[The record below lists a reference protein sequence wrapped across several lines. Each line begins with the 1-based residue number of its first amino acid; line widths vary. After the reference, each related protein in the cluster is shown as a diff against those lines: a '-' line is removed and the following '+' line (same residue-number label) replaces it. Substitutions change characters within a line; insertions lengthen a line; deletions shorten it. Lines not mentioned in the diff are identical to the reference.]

1 MKIKRELRIY
11 LYSFCF
17 FCFFASLIVISFI
30 SKENELKTKIIES
43 DQIVYAKIVNNYIE
57 KNHLQPDNLNKL
69 SDLSFLF
76 PENIHLTVLNKKGDL
91 LFDQFA
97 LNENF
102 EQKKNIKFL
111 YYKKLKKD
119 YIIRIGF
126 PYTSE
131 IKDFLK
137 PNLMYIVFIIL
148 LFILGFLFLS
158 FVYNSF
164 SYSIKKM
171 KYYLTCFRRDETFPS
186 HISFADEKL
195 SEIQA
200 LIVEICNQ
208 LELNKKGILLER
220 EKLLEHFHFAEEGIS
235 FFTPSF
241 ENIYTNSHFI
251 QYLNILLN
259 QTTFDVN
266 ILFTSPVFGKFVKF
280 LKNPEKK
287 NTFSKKLHA
296 NGRHFFVQ
304 VILFDD
310 KSFEII
316 IRDISGIEENDFD
329 KTAMT
334 NNIAHELRTPVTG
347 VRGYLETLIE
357 HKNLPP
363 EKKDEYMQRA
373 YAQIVRLSDI
383 IQDITL
389 LSKTKEAPQYFTTE
403 DVNIHEM
410 LRDLIEI
417 DLKEAIEKNKSTVNI
432 QVSEKVIIKGNR
444 TLLYSIFGN
453 LVNNALK
460 HAGENTAI
468 TIHNYMED
476 DNYYYFSV
484 SDNGTG
490 IEEKH
495 LKSIFERFYRIN
507 EGRTR
512 DKGSSGLGLPI
523 VKDAVNFHKGEI
535 LAKNK
540 TGGGLEF
547 LFTLRKK

>member
-1 MKIKRELRIY
+1 MKIKRELCIY
-11 LYSFCF
+11 LYSFGF
-17 FCFFASLIVISFI
+17 FGFFASLIVISFI
-30 SKENELKTKIIES
+30 NKEKELKTKIIES
-43 DQIVYAKIVNNYIE
+43 DQIVYAKIVSNYIE

-69 SDLSFLF
+69 SNLSFLF
-76 PENIHLTVLNKKGDL
+76 PENVSLTVLNKKGDF
-91 LFDQFA
+91 LFDQSFFI
-97 LNENF
+97 ENF
-102 EQKKNIKFL
+102 EQQKSTKFL
-111 YYKKLKKD
+111 YYKDLKKD

-137 PNLMYIVFIIL
+137 PNRMYIVFIIL

-158 FVYNSF
+158 FVYISF
-164 SYSIKKM
+164 NRSIKKM
-171 KYYLTCFRRDETFPS
+171 NYYLTCFRRNETFPA
-186 HISFADEKL
+186 HISFANEKL
-195 SEIQA
+195 EDIQT
-200 LIVEICNQ
+200 LIVEICNR

-235 FFTPSF
+235 FFMPSF

-251 QYLNILLN
+251 QYLNILLQ

-266 ILFTSPVFGKFVKF
+266 TLFTSPVFGELVNF
-280 LKNPEKK
+280 LKNPEEK
-287 NTFSKKLHA
+287 NTFSSKLYA

-304 VILFDD
+304 VIIFDD

-316 IRDISGIEENDFD
+316 IRDISETEESDFN
-329 KTAMT
+329 KTAMI

-357 HKNLPP
+357 HKNLLP
-363 EKKDEYMQRA
+363 EKKDDYIQRA
-373 YAQIVRLSDI
+373 YKQIIRLSEI
-383 IQDITL
+383 IQNVTL
-389 LSKTKEAPQYFTTE
+389 LSKTKEASPYFTME

-410 LRDLIEI
+410 LHDLIEI
-417 DLKEAIEKNKSTVNI
+417 DLKEAIEKNKSIVNV
-432 QVSEKVIIKGNR
+432 QVSENVIIKGNR
-444 TLLYSIFGN
+444 TLLYSIFEN
-453 LVNNALK
+453 LINNALK

-512 DKGSSGLGLPI
+512 DKGGSGLGLPI
-523 VKDAVNFHKGEI
+523 VKDAVDFHKGEI
-535 LAKNK
+535 LAKNR

>member
-1 MKIKRELRIY
+1 MKIKRELCIY
-11 LYSFCF
+11 LYSFGF
-17 FCFFASLIVISFI
+17 FSFFASLIVISFI
-30 SKENELKTKIIES
+30 NKEKELKTKIIES
-43 DQIVYAKIVNNYIE
+43 DQIVYAKIVSNYIE

-69 SDLSFLF
+69 SNLSFLF
-76 PENIHLTVLNKKGDL
+76 PENVSLTVLNKKGDF
-91 LFDQFA
+91 LFDQSFFI
-97 LNENF
+97 ENF
-102 EQKKNIKFL
+102 EQQKSTKFL
-111 YYKKLKKD
+111 YYKDLKKD

-137 PNLMYIVFIIL
+137 PNRMYIVFIIL

-158 FVYNSF
+158 FVYISF
-164 SYSIKKM
+164 NRSIKKM
-171 KYYLTCFRRDETFPS
+171 NYYLTCFRRNETFPA
-186 HISFADEKL
+186 HISFANEKL
-195 SEIQA
+195 EDIQT
-200 LIVEICNQ
+200 LIVEICNR

-235 FFTPSF
+235 FFMPSF

-251 QYLNILLN
+251 QYLNILLQ

-266 ILFTSPVFGKFVKF
+266 TLFTSPVFGELVNF
-280 LKNPEKK
+280 LKNPEEK
-287 NTFSKKLHA
+287 NTFSSKLYA

-304 VILFDD
+304 VIIFDD

-316 IRDISGIEENDFD
+316 IRDISETEESDFN
-329 KTAMT
+329 KTAMI

-357 HKNLPP
+357 HKNLLP
-363 EKKDEYMQRA
+363 EKKDDYIQRA
-373 YAQIVRLSDI
+373 YKQIIRLSEI
-383 IQDITL
+383 IQNVTL
-389 LSKTKEAPQYFTTE
+389 LSKTKEASPYFTME

-410 LRDLIEI
+410 LHDLIEI
-417 DLKEAIEKNKSTVNI
+417 DLKEAIEKNKSIVNV
-432 QVSEKVIIKGNR
+432 QVSENVIIKGNR
-444 TLLYSIFGN
+444 TLLYSIFEN
-453 LVNNALK
+453 LINNALK

-512 DKGSSGLGLPI
+512 DKGGSGLGLPI
-523 VKDAVNFHKGEI
+523 VKDAVDFHKGEI
-535 LAKNK
+535 LAKNR